1 MATKRRATRKRR
13 KSRRG
18 SKLTDEQ
25 MSAFRGLMANVK
37 KYSPVIRRKLR
48 AAGVVPDEGLV
59 FVTAMY
65 FPALDRL
72 AHDDDEDEPKSAP
85 KNN

>member
-1 MATKRRATRKRR
+1 MATKRRPSRKR
-13 KSRRG
+13 KGSHRG
-18 SKLTDEQ
+18 STLTDEQ
-25 MSAFRGLMANVK
+25 MRVFDELMGNVK
-37 KYSPVIRRKLR
+37 KYSPMIRRKLR

-72 AHDDDEDEPKSAP
+72 AHDDDEDQVKSAP
-85 KNN
+85 QK